1 MMMVIDSDR
10 LMERLRECVQ
20 EGGDGG
26 YNRGHCENCHADLT
40 AADVEAGECSN
51 CYSALEPDYNEDD
64 SDDPDEDYYH
74 ARLREVDKDVR
85 EL

>member
-26 YNRGHCENCHADLT
+26 YNRGIARIVMLT
-40 AADVEAGECSN
+40 
-51 CYSALEPDYNEDD
+51 
-64 SDDPDEDYYH
+64 
-74 ARLREVDKDVR
+74 
-85 EL
+85 